1 MEVSMTHELP
11 ARCRAASFLFLA
23 LLPAALAALPLA
35 SVVPDPAA
43 RASLLAGRDLRASV
57 TGKVA
62 LSLAPAWPGASLVK
76 AAVASEDP
84 DVAVEALFFLPDPA
98 PGGADA
104 RLDAAYRVLRG
115 VSSLQGIEYYSESRG
130 RMRLFYEES
139 WRIAGPEDRTRVPD
153 AAPAVPP
160 AFDRVWSWQKDLSF
174 GGNVYEIDYS
184 VSREGAP
191 WSIAMKSTNLT
202 GMRYGIVPVAA
213 PRALS
218 VRVHL
223 VAVDEG
229 LVFWA
234 VSSARAAAVP
244 GMRGK
249 LEDSFGNRAAAL
261 FGWFSRTYQRGKVP
275 TP

>member
-1 MEVSMTHELP
+1 
-11 ARCRAASFLFLA
+11 
-23 LLPAALAALPLA
+23 
-35 SVVPDPAA
+35 
-43 RASLLAGRDLRASV
+43 
-57 TGKVA
+57 
-62 LSLAPAWPGASLVK
+62 
-76 AAVASEDP
+76 
-84 DVAVEALFFLPDPA
+84 
-98 PGGADA
+98 
-104 RLDAAYRVLRG
+104 
-115 VSSLQGIEYYSESRG
+115 
-130 RMRLFYEES
+130 MRLFYEES
-139 WRIAGPEDRTRVPD
+139 WRIAGPGDRTRVPD
-153 AAPAVPP
+153 APPAAPP
-160 AFDRVWSWQKDLSF
+160 AFDRVWAWQKDLSF

-261 FGWFSRTYQRGKVP
+261 FGWFSRAYRQGMGP
-275 TP
+275 GS